1 MPRPKQS
8 HGRKDDFDG
17 THTKELL
24 AEWISRFYEK
34 IQNNKGYLSD
44 LDAAI
49 GDGDHGNNMARG
61 MQAVTESLEKNETA
75 DTTQSLKL
83 IAMALISKVGGA
95 SGPLYGTAFLEM
107 AKASNDTKDL
117 GELLQ
122 KALSGIEK
130 RGGAQP
136 NDKTMVDVWN
146 KVVSK
151 ADDSS
156 LTNADIEAAVES
168 TKDMVAKKGRAS
180 YLGERSVGHLD
191 PGAVSSGYL
200 FEALL
205 EAEGSL

>member
-1 MPRPKQS
+1 MEL
-8 HGRKDDFDG
+8 
-17 THTKELL
+17 TKELL
-24 AEWISRFYEK
+24 AEWISRFSEK

-122 KALSGIEK
+122 EALSGIEK

-151 ADDSS
+151 ADASS

>member
-1 MPRPKQS
+1 MILMEL
-8 HGRKDDFDG
+8 
-17 THTKELL
+17 TKELL
-24 AEWISRFYEK
+24 VEWISRFSEK
-34 IQNNKGYLSD
+34 IQNNKGYLSN

-122 KALSGIEK
+122 EALSGIEK

-191 PGAVSSGYL
+191 PGSVSSGYL
-200 FEALL
+200 FETLL

>member
-1 MPRPKQS
+1 MEL
-8 HGRKDDFDG
+8 
-17 THTKELL
+17 TKELL

-146 KVVSK
+146 KVVF
-151 ADDSS
+151 
-156 LTNADIEAAVES
+156 
-168 TKDMVAKKGRAS
+168 KG
-180 YLGERSVGHLD
+180 
-191 PGAVSSGYL
+191 
-200 FEALL
+200 
-205 EAEGSL
+205 

>member
-1 MPRPKQS
+1 MILMEL
-8 HGRKDDFDG
+8 
-17 THTKELL
+17 TKELL

-75 DTTQSLKL
+75 DATQSLKL

-122 KALSGIEK
+122 EALSGIEK

-156 LTNADIEAAVES
+156 LTNADIESAVES

>member
-1 MPRPKQS
+1 MEL
-8 HGRKDDFDG
+8 
-17 THTKELL
+17 TKELL

-156 LTNADIEAAVES
+156 LINADIEAAVES

-205 EAEGSL
+205 EAEGLL

>member
-1 MPRPKQS
+1 MEL
-8 HGRKDDFDG
+8 
-17 THTKELL
+17 TKELL

-191 PGAVSSGYL
+191 PGAVSSGDL

>member
-1 MPRPKQS
+1 MILMEL
-8 HGRKDDFDG
+8 
-17 THTKELL
+17 TKELL

-117 GELLQ
+117 DELLQ

>member
-1 MPRPKQS
+1 MEL
-8 HGRKDDFDG
+8 
-17 THTKELL
+17 TKELL

-156 LTNADIEAAVES
+156 LTNADIESAVES
-168 TKDMVAKKGRAS
+168 TKDIVAKKGRAS

>member
-1 MPRPKQS
+1 MILMEL
-8 HGRKDDFDG
+8 
-17 THTKELL
+17 TKELL

-130 RGGAQP
+130 RGGSQP

>member
-1 MPRPKQS
+1 MEL
-8 HGRKDDFDG
+8 
-17 THTKELL
+17 TKELL

-83 IAMALISKVGGA
+83 IAMSLISKVGGA

>member
-1 MPRPKQS
+1 MEL
-8 HGRKDDFDG
+8 
-17 THTKELL
+17 TKELL

-34 IQNNKGYLSD
+34 IQNNKGYLSN

-49 GDGDHGNNMARG
+49 GDGDHGNNMARS

-156 LTNADIEAAVES
+156 LTNADIESAVES

>member
-1 MPRPKQS
+1 MEL
-8 HGRKDDFDG
+8 
-17 THTKELL
+17 TKELL

-107 AKASNDTKDL
+107 VKASNDTKDL

-200 FEALL
+200 FESLL

>member
-1 MPRPKQS
+1 MEL
-8 HGRKDDFDG
+8 
-17 THTKELL
+17 TKELL

-151 ADDSS
+151 ADDPS
-156 LTNADIEAAVES
+156 LTNADIESAVES

>member
-1 MPRPKQS
+1 MEL
-8 HGRKDDFDG
+8 
-17 THTKELL
+17 TKELL

-75 DTTQSLKL
+75 DTTQSL
-83 IAMALISKVGGA
+83 ALISKVGGA

>member
-1 MPRPKQS
+1 MEL
-8 HGRKDDFDG
+8 
-17 THTKELL
+17 TKELL

-200 FEALL
+200 IEALL

>member
-1 MPRPKQS
+1 MEL
-8 HGRKDDFDG
+8 
-17 THTKELL
+17 TKELL
-24 AEWISRFYEK
+24 AEWISRFSEK

-122 KALSGIEK
+122 EALSGIEK

-205 EAEGSL
+205 EAEGSV

>member
-1 MPRPKQS
+1 MEL
-8 HGRKDDFDG
+8 
-17 THTKELL
+17 TKELL

-107 AKASNDTKDL
+107 AKASNYTKDL

-205 EAEGSL
+205 EAEGLL

>member
-1 MPRPKQS
+1 MILMEL
-8 HGRKDDFDG
+8 
-17 THTKELL
+17 TKELL

-117 GELLQ
+117 GELMQ

>member
-1 MPRPKQS
+1 MILMEL
-8 HGRKDDFDG
+8 
-17 THTKELL
+17 TKELL

-130 RGGAQP
+130 RGEAQP

>member
-1 MPRPKQS
+1 MEL
-8 HGRKDDFDG
+8 
-17 THTKELL
+17 TKELL

-61 MQAVTESLEKNETA
+61 MQAVTENLEKNETA

-205 EAEGSL
+205 EAEGLL

>member
-1 MPRPKQS
+1 MEL
-8 HGRKDDFDG
+8 
-17 THTKELL
+17 TKELL

-34 IQNNKGYLSD
+34 IKNNKGYLSD

-180 YLGERSVGHLD
+180 YLGERSVRHLD

>member
-1 MPRPKQS
+1 MILMEL
-8 HGRKDDFDG
+8 
-17 THTKELL
+17 TKELL
-24 AEWISRFYEK
+24 AGWISRFSEK
-34 IQNNKGYLSD
+34 IQSSKGYLSD

-107 AKASNDTKDL
+107 AKASNETKDL

-136 NDKTMVDVWN
+136 NDKTMVDVWSR
-146 KVVSK
+146 VVPK

>member
-1 MPRPKQS
+1 MEL
-8 HGRKDDFDG
+8 
-17 THTKELL
+17 TKELL
-24 AEWISRFYEK
+24 VEWISRFSEK
-34 IQNNKGYLSD
+34 IQNNKGYLSN

-122 KALSGIEK
+122 EALSGIEK

-191 PGAVSSGYL
+191 PGSVSSGYL
-200 FEALL
+200 FETLL

>member
-1 MPRPKQS
+1 MEL
-8 HGRKDDFDG
+8 
-17 THTKELL
+17 TKELL

-83 IAMALISKVGGA
+83 IAMTLISKVGGA

>member
-1 MPRPKQS
+1 MEL
-8 HGRKDDFDG
+8 
-17 THTKELL
+17 TKELL
-24 AEWISRFYEK
+24 AEWINRFYEK

-156 LTNADIEAAVES
+156 LTNADIESAVES